1 MENNTNNPKKGTEHK
16 GTVEKVAEGRR
27 ASLADEPLTPQKK
40 MQAEEARMKNKTEK
54 SEERS
59 ESDHQKANLG
69 SAVLT
74 PQKKME
80 NARQEAQSGKG
91 TSTITHG

>member
-1 MENNTNNPKKGTEHK
+1 MENNVNNPKKGTEHK

-27 ASLADEPLTPQKK
+27 ASLADEPLTPPRK
-40 MQAEEARMKNKTEK
+40 MQAEQARMKNKTEN

-59 ESDHQKANLG
+59 ETDHQLANLG

-80 NARQEAQSGKG
+80 KARQEAQSGSG
-91 TSTITHG
+91 TSSITHG